1 MSTLTATAVVKAK
14 PVHGGET
21 KAIRAARLAK
31 MAELKELA
39 KIIEGW

>member
-1 MSTLTATAVVKAK
+1 MSTLTATAVVKVK
-14 PVHGGET
+14 PVHGSET
-21 KAIRAARLAK
+21 RAIRAARLAK